1 MLLGFLMK
9 TLLLLT
15 FLFLSQSALAK
26 DLTLSLGEAHS
37 LPLPKGVPRIWIQD
51 GQIIQAEATGG
62 RIMLKARKEG
72 MTTLRVGSEDYKVQ
86 VLQAD
91 KREIYKTLKE
101 SLQKIV
107 GLTPALTEG
116 DLFVKGRLYRF
127 ADWLR
132 LADLIRQTSVSYQM
146 RAQMSPLL
154 QKETQAYFSSL
165 FEKAKIPPQT
175 IIFEPAPEV
184 RVVGTDIIYK
194 KYLQL
199 LRPFGIQVLRD
210 EQSLDIAPT
219 IKVQITVAEVSRE
232 FMVKHGI
239 SWPSQYKATLL
250 ASGGTLFSDLDLA
263 LQAMETRGQAKILA
277 SPNLICRSGKE
288 AEFLAGGEFPIK
300 VMNYEV
306 HDILWKRFGI
316 LLKVKPKADASGRM
330 SISIDTEI
338 SRVEYALKVD
348 DVPGIMTN
356 RVSSHFDLTGT
367 RTIALSGLLK
377 SEDSRGSQGIPG
389 ISSIPVIGAL
399 FASKE
404 FKENR
409 TELVIFVRPSILK
422 EGDDSDSNEHIGDI

>member
-1 MLLGFLMK
+1 MK
-9 TLLLLT
+9 TLLLSLT
-15 FLFLSQSALAK
+15 LLILASSETTFAK
-26 DLTLSLGEAHS
+26 ALTLSLGETQS
-37 LPLPKGVPRIWIQD
+37 LALPKGSPRIWIQD
-51 GQIIQAEATGG
+51 GQIIQAEGAAGQ
-62 RIMLKARKEG
+62 ILLKARKEG
-72 MTTLRVGSEDYKVQ
+72 TTTVRVGSETYKVQ
-86 VLQAD
+86 VLHPD
-91 KREIYKTLKE
+91 KRDIYKTLKD

-107 GLTPALTEG
+107 GLSPALSDG
-116 DLFVKGRLYRF
+116 DLFVSGRLYRF
-127 ADWLR
+127 SDWLR
-132 LADLIRQTSVSYQM
+132 LSEILRQTSVSYQM
-146 RAQMSPLL
+146 RAQMSEPL
-154 QKETQAYFSSL
+154 QKETQRYFSAL

-175 IIFEPAPEV
+175 IIFEPALEV
-184 RVVGTDIIYK
+184 RVQGSDLIVK
-194 KYLQL
+194 KYQQL
-199 LRPFGIQVLRD
+199 LRPFGIQILRD
-210 EQSLDIAPT
+210 EQSLDVAPT

-250 ASGGTLFSDLDLA
+250 AAGGTVFSDLELS

-330 SISIDTEI
+330 SLSIETEI

-356 RVSSHFDLTGT
+356 RVSSHFDLTSSQ
-367 RTIALSGLLK
+367 TIALSGLLK
-377 SEDSRGSQGIPG
+377 SEDSRSSQGLPG
-389 ISSIPVIGAL
+389 LANIPVIGAL
-399 FASKE
+399 FGSKE

-422 EGDDSDSNEHIGDI
+422 DGDENDSANEHLGSL

>member
-1 MLLGFLMK
+1 MKSFLLIFLIPA
-9 TLLLLT
+9 
-15 FLFLSQSALAK
+15 FSQLASAK
-26 DLTLSLGEAHS
+26 DLTLSLGETQS
-37 LPLPKGVPRIWIQD
+37 LALPKGAPRIWIQD
-51 GQIIQAEATGG
+51 GQIIQAEGAGG
-62 RIMLKARKEG
+62 RVLLKARKEG
-72 MTTLRVGSEDYKVQ
+72 MTTLRIGSEIYKAQ
-86 VLQAD
+86 VLHPD
-91 KREIYKTLKE
+91 KRDIYKTLKE

-107 GLTPALTEG
+107 GLTPALAEG
-116 DLFVKGRLYRF
+116 NLFVSGRLYRF

-132 LADLIRQTSVSYQM
+132 LAETIRETTVFYQM
-146 RAQMSPLL
+146 RAQMSSSL
-154 QKETQAYFSSL
+154 QKETQSYFNDL

-184 RVVGTDIIYK
+184 RIVGSEITYK
-194 KYLQL
+194 KYQQL
-199 LRPFGIQVLRD
+199 LRPFGIQIIRD

-250 ASGGTLFSDLDLA
+250 ASGGTLFSDLELA

-330 SISIDTEI
+330 SISIETEI

-367 RTIALSGLLK
+367 QTIALSGLLK
-377 SEDSRGSQGIPG
+377 SEDSRGSQGLPG
-389 ISSIPVIGAL
+389 LSSVPVIGAL
-399 FASKE
+399 FGSKE

-409 TELVIFVRPSILK
+409 TELVIFVKPSILK
-422 EGDDSDSNEHIGDI
+422 EGEEGPSNEHIGDL